1 MTAFVLAC
9 YLGTVSSGSI
19 YFKNVNDCVYYADNL
34 SGQVLETEDGSQRYE
49 CMCKLVPQEKT
60 KKVKVY

>member
-9 YLGTVSSGSI
+9 FLGTASSGSI
-19 YFKNVNDCVYYADNL
+19 YFKSVTDCTFYAEHL
-34 SGQVLETEDGSQRYE
+34 SGQVLETENGSRRYN
-49 CMCKLVPQEKT
+49 CMCKLVPQVDQ